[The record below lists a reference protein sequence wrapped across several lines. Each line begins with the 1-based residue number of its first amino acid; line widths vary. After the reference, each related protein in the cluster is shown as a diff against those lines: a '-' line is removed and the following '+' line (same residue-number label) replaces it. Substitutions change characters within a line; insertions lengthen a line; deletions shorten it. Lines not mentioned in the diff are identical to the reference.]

1 MSRKKQIERIMHLR
15 HWAFAVVFILFAVV
29 LAASSLQFRTN
40 ARLAK
45 KAEAVT
51 AAFTYE
57 ISSGESGEATFPHSF
72 KNLAPHTGVTALL
85 PIEPGQYE
93 SLLVK
98 TVYSGLKLYADDV
111 LIYECG
117 QENSYPKWMLDPP
130 TLLSIVPVPKEAS
143 LLRFEYISPTQR
155 STMTAPALMAG
166 NDAELLAYMFGQNSA
181 LLSVSA
187 LMLLL
192 GLVSVVLSLFFWR
205 FSEAGKP
212 FFSLGLFAFAV
223 GCWGLGECNATAFL
237 IPYPVLLYCM
247 AMVGLASFVIPL
259 LSFGLLILRPK
270 NPLPMTIART
280 VLKVTLVSVLAL
292 QLFGIKALSATLP
305 IIQILA
311 VLGVVVFTAVTA
323 WEHFKHKNPAAR
335 WFALPSLTLMSAALL
350 EYWNYSARFT
360 DVLSLLLLTGT
371 LLFALMLGMIG
382 IWNARKLMKEAE
394 TAKDAAKKLAFMH
407 QMSHDLLTP
416 LTRVS
421 TNVQMAGFAP
431 ETAGERLAEAQADV
445 MAIAGMVN
453 RALADSKEGE
463 AP

>member
-1 MSRKKQIERIMHLR
+1 MRKTIQRIVRLR
-15 HWAFAVVFILFAVV
+15 HWAFAAVFLVLAVV
-29 LAASSLQFRTN
+29 LASSSLQFHSSALSAGR
-40 ARLAK
+40 
-45 KAEAVT
+45 AEAVT

-57 ISSGESGEATFPHSF
+57 ISGGESGEAAFPHSF
-72 KNLAPHTGVTALL
+72 KNLTPHTGVTVLL
-85 PIEPGQYE
+85 PMEPGQYE

-98 TVYSGLKLYADDV
+98 TVYSGLKLYADDA
-111 LIYECG
+111 LIYACG
-117 QENSYPKWMLDPP
+117 QEGSYPQWMLDPP
-130 TLLSIVPVPKEAS
+130 TLLSIVPVPKGAS
-143 LLRFEYISPTQR
+143 LLRFEYTSPTQR

-166 NDAELLAYMFGQNSA
+166 NEAELLTYMFGRNSA

-192 GLVSVVLSLFFWR
+192 GLVSAVLSLFFWR
-205 FSEAGKP
+205 FSEAGRP

-247 AMVGLASFVIPL
+247 AMIGLASFVIPL

-270 NPLPMTIART
+270 DPLPMTIART
-280 VLKVTLVSVLAL
+280 VLKVTLVGVLAL
-292 QLFGIKALSATLP
+292 QFFGIKALSATLP
-305 IIQILA
+305 IIQILD
-311 VLGVVVFTAVTA
+311 VLGLVVFALVAV
-323 WEHFKHKNPAAR
+323 WERVKHKNPAAR

-360 DVLSLLLLTGT
+360 DVLSLLLLIGT

-382 IWNARKLMKEAE
+382 MWNARKLMKEAE
-394 TAKDAAKKLAFMH
+394 TAKEAAKKLAFMH

-431 ETAGERLAEAQADV
+431 ETAGERLAHAQADI

-453 RALADSKEGE
+453 RALSDSKEGE